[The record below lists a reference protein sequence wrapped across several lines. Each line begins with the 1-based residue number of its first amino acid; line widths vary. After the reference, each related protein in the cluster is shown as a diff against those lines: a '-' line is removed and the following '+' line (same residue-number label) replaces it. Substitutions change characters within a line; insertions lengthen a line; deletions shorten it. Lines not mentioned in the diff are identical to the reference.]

1 MEKYKQGDIVYVYGQ
16 KLEVAEV
23 HSDWV
28 GLHGNIDSG
37 FDYVRVNITQ
47 IKPVIRCN
55 HETKKANRSAV
66 DTAIGSYSKR
76 I

>member
-23 HSDWV
+23 HSDLV

-55 HETKKANRSAV
+55 L
-66 DTAIGSYSKR
+66 
-76 I
+76 

>member
-1 MEKYKQGDIVYVYGQ
+1 MEKYKQGDIVYAYGQ

-55 HETKKANRSAV
+55 T
-66 DTAIGSYSKR
+66 
-76 I
+76 

>member
-1 MEKYKQGDIVYVYGQ
+1 MEKYKQGDIVYAYGQ

-55 HETKKANRSAV
+55 TC
-66 DTAIGSYSKR
+66 TA
-76 I
+76 